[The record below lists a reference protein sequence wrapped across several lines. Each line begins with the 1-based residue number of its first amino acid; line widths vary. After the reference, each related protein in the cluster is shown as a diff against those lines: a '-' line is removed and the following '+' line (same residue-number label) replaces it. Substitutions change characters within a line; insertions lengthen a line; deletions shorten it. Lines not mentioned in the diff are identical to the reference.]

1 MPTYKDLYLIAISE
15 DQASVLP
22 ARLRFRWRVLITWA
36 RKEQFSTQRFYNQ
49 ERVGRARLGARN
61 EATRDAWW
69 SAHCTRRRSDRIL
82 YRVRLVKYKPP
93 SCTVLTNAARAQ
105 LHRGLRWASL
115 AFKPNTTVVVHHP
128 ESDSE
133 DFDCLSD
140 DEVFLPRAWAPR
152 GSLEFA
158 RFELG
163 YLMRR
168 RGPSPEKVV

>member
-1 MPTYKDLYLIAISE
+1 MPTYKDLYLIALSE

-49 ERVGRARLGARN
+49 ERVGRARRGARN
-61 EATRDAWW
+61 SATRDAWC
-69 SAHCTRRRSDRIL
+69 AAYCERRRPDRIL

-105 LHRGLRWASL
+105 LHRGLRWTSL
-115 AFKPNTTVVVHHP
+115 TFKPNTTVVVHHP

-158 RFELG
+158 RVELG